1 MPPFRGA
8 PGGTAGGSRGEGCGS
23 PWGTRGR
30 GPAPDEEDHG
40 LKRISSTG
48 MGGGAR
54 IVSVRGVSSRGGIPP
69 GGLPGTVPRACGS
82 FLCFPPCIGRVPGG
96 RWSEKISGVGDASN
110 GSQYGSSRGR
120 SGRSE
125 EKDGA

>member
-30 GPAPDEEDHG
+30 GPAPDEEG
-40 LKRISSTG
+40 EGSKGISSTG

-54 IVSVRGVSSRGGIPP
+54 IVSVRGVSSRGRDSPRGTPWDGPEGVRI
-69 GGLPGTVPRACGS
+69 LPVFSPLDRTCSRGEVVRED
-82 FLCFPPCIGRVPGG
+82 LRGG
-96 RWSEKISGVGDASN
+96 RRIERPTIRIPTRSVGEIRGKN
-110 GSQYGSSRGR
+110 G
-120 SGRSE
+120 
-125 EKDGA
+125 A